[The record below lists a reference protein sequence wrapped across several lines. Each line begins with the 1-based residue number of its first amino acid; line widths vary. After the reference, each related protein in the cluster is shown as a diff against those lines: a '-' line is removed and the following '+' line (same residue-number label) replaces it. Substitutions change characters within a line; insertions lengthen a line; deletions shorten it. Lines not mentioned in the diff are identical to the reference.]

1 MDEFDHDLL
10 PGLIG
15 YNLRKAQTAVF
26 QDFSRS
32 LQDCNITPGQFGVL
46 VLIQANA
53 GLNQTSLGRAL
64 GIDRSTVV
72 AVIDKLEGRG
82 LVTAHEARIANDLS
96 SGEQAQLIA
105 LLSRLAE
112 S

>member
-1 MDEFDHDLL
+1 MHNVAFSYRREVALVHSMDEFDHDLL

-46 VLIQANA
+46 VLIQA
-53 GLNQTSLGRAL
+53 
-64 GIDRSTVV
+64 I
-72 AVIDKLEGRG
+72 
-82 LVTAHEARIANDLS
+82 LVWICLLDQEAHLY
-96 SGEQAQLIA
+96 Q
-105 LLSRLAE
+105 
-112 S
+112 